1 MQHALAV
8 WLATL
13 SRNERPSVAPIYF
26 VVEEGHIWIGTVVWT
41 IGLRSYLTHVHRLRR
56 LHCYHIQDDD
66 KGGAHHQRDA

>member
-41 IGLRSYLTHVHRLRR
+41 IGLRSYLTHVHRLRQ
-56 LHCYHIQDDD
+56 LHHYYIQDDD